1 MSPTVRLVTFIALV
15 SIAVGSGS
23 AAAEA
28 HEPEPPPIVFP
39 VIGDVSYS
47 DTFGAPRPGGRTHEG
62 TDVMTGNVK
71 GLPVVAAAGG
81 TVSWIDDDCC
91 HLAIDHGSGWSTW
104 YIHLDNDTPGT
115 DDGLGWG
122 IAEGIEVGARVV
134 AGQLIGWVGDSGN
147 AEWVAPQLHFEMRF
161 NGVAINPY
169 PYLLEAPVPETPWE
183 DHLGQFR
190 DDDDSVH
197 EANIEL
203 MFSLGITRGCNP
215 PTNDLYCPDQSLTRG
230 QVAAFLRRF
239 LDLPAAADD
248 YFVDDTSSIFEA
260 DINSLTAVGI
270 AFGCSETEYCP
281 NEPLRREEMARML
294 VSTFSPLDP
303 DRYANPDGTD
313 WFSDDDAS
321 PHQVA
326 INQLKFAGVTIGCD
340 PPDNVSFCPEMSLS
354 RAQMATFI
362 ARAYMP

>member
-23 AAAEA
+23 ATAGA
-28 HEPEPPPIVFP
+28 HEPEPPQIVFP

-47 DTFGAPRPGGRTHEG
+47 DTFGALRPGGRTHEG

-71 GLPVVAAAGG
+71 GLPVAAAAGG

-91 HLAIDHGSGWSTW
+91 HLAIDHGGGWSTW

-122 IAEGIEVGARVV
+122 IAEGIEVGAPVV
-134 AGQLIGWVGDSGN
+134 EGQLIGWVGDSGN

-161 NGVAINPY
+161 NGGAINPY
-169 PYLLEAPVPETPWE
+169 PYLLEAPVLDSPWE
-183 DHLGQFR
+183 SQLGRFR
-190 DDDDSVH
+190 DDDGSVH

-215 PTNDLYCPDQSLTRG
+215 PINDLYCPDQSLTRG

-239 LDLPAAADD
+239 LDLPTAADD
-248 YFVDDTSSIFEA
+248 YFVDDSSSIFEA

-313 WFSDDDAS
+313 SFSDDDAS
-321 PHQVA
+321 PHQDA